1 MPIYD
6 CKVVSI
12 NRSRTSRD
20 STRWPLGKI
29 ILIHSHTAL
38 GRYARTC
45 HFKQIELGS
54 YLKKRTGIRFVGVQM
69 LDVGNYFAYR
79 HLSDFMSTRMYTFSQ
94 FGQRRD
100 FQLATNQYLSVYART
115 VNSDILANLL

>member
-1 MPIYD
+1 MRCQSITVPHFPKTALGISQRCSDIRKAIDLVFCGLADLPIYD

-20 STRWPLGKI
+20 STRWPLSRV
-29 ILIHSHTAL
+29 ILINSNAML
-38 GRYARTC
+38 RRYTRRH

-54 YLKKRTGIRFVGVQM
+54 YLKKRTGIRFVCVQM

-79 HLSDFMSTRMYTFSQ
+79 YSS
-94 FGQRRD
+94 G
-100 FQLATNQYLSVYART
+100 
-115 VNSDILANLL
+115 